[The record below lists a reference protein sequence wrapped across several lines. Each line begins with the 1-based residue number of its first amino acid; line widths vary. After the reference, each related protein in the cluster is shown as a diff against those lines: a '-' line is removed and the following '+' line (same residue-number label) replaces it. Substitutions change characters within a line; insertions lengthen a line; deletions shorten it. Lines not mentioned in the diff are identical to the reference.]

1 MATIVDVAQAA
12 GVSVA
17 TVSRVLNGKGR
28 VGSELRERVMRAAQA
43 LQYVPNTAA
52 RNLRRSESGTV
63 LILAPN
69 LTNPYYTHILAGIGE
84 VAQSC
89 GYRSFLCNTGG
100 GREATLRYLR
110 AVTEKQVDGI
120 VLVGSVFNSIGR
132 DPEVESY
139 LRLVP
144 VVLANG
150 KLDIPNA
157 ASVLLDDAG
166 GAALATQHLV
176 AMGRR
181 NLWYVKDLDT
191 ASANAKR
198 DGFLKATETLG
209 VRGRVIETE
218 FSIEGGKQ
226 AAKELMS
233 SCRLFD
239 GIVCGEDETAVGVV
253 KGLAA
258 AGMRIP
264 RDVAVT
270 GYNNSIYTLMCEPR
284 LTSIDNKPELVGRTC
299 VRLLEHMMDG
309 DEDVEPVIIKPEI
322 VQGMTT

>member
-1 MATIVDVAQAA
+1 M
-12 GVSVA
+12 
-17 TVSRVLNGKGR
+17 
-28 VGSELRERVMRAAQA
+28 
-43 LQYVPNTAA
+43 
-52 RNLRRSESGTV
+52 
-63 LILAPN
+63 
-69 LTNPYYTHILAGIGE
+69 
-84 VAQSC
+84 
-89 GYRSFLCNTGG
+89 
-100 GREATLRYLR
+100 
-110 AVTEKQVDGI
+110 DGI

-132 DPEVESY
+132 DPEVASY
-139 LRLVP
+139 LRVVP

-150 KLDIPNA
+150 RLDLPNA

-181 NLWYVKDLDT
+181 NLWYVQDLDT
-191 ASANAKR
+191 ASAIAKR
-198 DGFLKATETLG
+198 DGFLRAAETLG

-218 FSIEGGKQ
+218 FSIEGGRK

-253 KGLAA
+253 KGLVA

-264 RDVAVT
+264 RDVAIT
-270 GYNNSIYTLMCEPR
+270 GYNNSIYTQMCEPR
-284 LTSIDNKPELVGRTC
+284 LTSIDNKPELVARTC

-322 VQGMTT
+322 VQGLTT